1 MTKYSWYKLA
11 KCVPMFSLQSLDTR
25 PTSHIK
31 LNHINNWSN
40 QVTRHT
46 GPTSLQAL

>member
-1 MTKYSWYKLA
+1 MIKYIWYKLT

-40 QVTRHT
+40 EVT